1 MAKRDNPRYKS
12 EAPKRGKNSRAAHSQ
27 SGKSLTYERGSG
39 GRSDRNA
46 VKAGGRTASTRG
58 SRAYGD
64 QSGQGRGSRAYGD
77 QSGQGRSF
85 GKGSG
90 RYQDAPVRPAKGPQ
104 SGEGFEVNPNLIIG
118 RNPVMEAVKSGR
130 TIDKIMMQ
138 KDGEGSIKRIAAL
151 ARDEGIQ
158 IQYVDKIVLDKLA
171 PGKAHQGIAAYA
183 AAHDYADLEDI
194 LEAAAERGEDPLIVL
209 LDGLED
215 PHNLG
220 AIMRSVD
227 GAGAHGVV
235 IPSRRS
241 VSLTDTV
248 AKASAGAIEYVPVA
262 KVSNLAQTI
271 DELKAKGIWIAA
283 VDMDGEPYSGA
294 DLTGPLALVIGAE
307 GAGVSRLIKEK
318 CDFCVSIPM
327 RGRVNS
333 LNASNAAAIV
343 LYEAER
349 QRHPLDEEPDAGDE
363 YIESDIAVFEADE
376 DYDEGAEGFEESE
389 GSSKKTPGASLLAE
403 LGWDVSEEDD
413 N

>member
-1 MAKRDNPRYKS
+1 MAKRDNPRYKTES
-12 EAPKRGKNSRAAHSQ
+12 PKKGKNSRAAHSLNG
-27 SGKSLTYERGSG
+27 SSLTYERGTG
-39 GRSDRNA
+39 ARGDRPA
-46 VKAGGRTASTRG
+46 KPAKAAGSTRS

-64 QSGQGRGSRAYGD
+64 
-77 QSGQGRSF
+77 
-85 GKGSG
+85 
-90 RYQDAPVRPAKGPQ
+90 AKGKAAARPQ
-104 SGEGFEVNPNLIIG
+104 RASEEAFEPNPNLLIG
-118 RNPVMEAVKSGR
+118 RNPVMEAIKSGR
-130 TIDKIMMQ
+130 TIDKILMQ
-138 KDGEGSIKRIAAL
+138 KDGEGSIKKIAAM
-151 ARDEGIQ
+151 ARDEGLQ

-194 LEAAAERGEDPLIVL
+194 LKAAEKKGEDPLLVL

-220 AIMRSVD
+220 AIMRSAD

-235 IPSRRS
+235 IPARRS

-271 DELKAKGIWIAA
+271 DELKEKGIWIAA
-283 VDMDGEPYSGA
+283 VDMDGESYHQA
-294 DLTGPLALVIGAE
+294 KLTGPLALVIGAE

-327 RGRVNS
+327 KGKVNS
-333 LNASNAAAIV
+333 LNASNAAAII

-349 QRHPLDEEPDAGDE
+349 QR
-363 YIESDIAVFEADE
+363 
-376 DYDEGAEGFEESE
+376 
-389 GSSKKTPGASLLAE
+389 SLE
-403 LGWDVSEEDD
+403 QE
-413 N
+413 

>member
-1 MAKRDNPRYKS
+1 M
-12 EAPKRGKNSRAAHSQ
+12 
-27 SGKSLTYERGSG
+27 
-39 GRSDRNA
+39 
-46 VKAGGRTASTRG
+46 
-58 SRAYGD
+58 
-64 QSGQGRGSRAYGD
+64 
-77 QSGQGRSF
+77 
-85 GKGSG
+85 
-90 RYQDAPVRPAKGPQ
+90 
-104 SGEGFEVNPNLIIG
+104 
-118 RNPVMEAVKSGR
+118 
-130 TIDKIMMQ
+130 
-138 KDGEGSIKRIAAL
+138 
-151 ARDEGIQ
+151 
-158 IQYVDKIVLDKLA
+158 
-171 PGKAHQGIAAYA
+171 
-183 AAHDYADLEDI
+183 
-194 LEAAAERGEDPLIVL
+194 
-209 LDGLED
+209 
-215 PHNLG
+215 
-220 AIMRSVD
+220 
-227 GAGAHGVV
+227 
-235 IPSRRS
+235 
-241 VSLTDTV
+241 
-248 AKASAGAIEYVPVA
+248 PVA

-349 QRHPLDEEPDAGDE
+349 QRHPLDEEPEGDDE